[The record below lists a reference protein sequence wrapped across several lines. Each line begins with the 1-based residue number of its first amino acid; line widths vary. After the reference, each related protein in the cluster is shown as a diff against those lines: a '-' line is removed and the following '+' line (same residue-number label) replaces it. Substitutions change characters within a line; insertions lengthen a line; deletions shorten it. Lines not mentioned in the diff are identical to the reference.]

1 MNVILRRTSGD
12 GVGSRQAGTVKRPEP
27 LRAEPLHAEPLH
39 AEPLHAEPL
48 RPEVG
53 RRAAVRRD
61 IATLLAVV
69 LRLIDRHGAIVIHVT
84 AVSHNEGTS
93 TVAREL
99 AITAARSAWCKVAL
113 VDANPAAAAL
123 SGAIPGALPGIGLLD
138 SPGEDAELPFT
149 RCWFGEAELMEGVLT
164 SPASPLPSVEA
175 VRALFARLRRRFT
188 LVIVDSPPVAAARH
202 TAAFAAAADYVVL
215 VVEAERTRMA
225 DVERARATLE
235 QLGAQVLG
243 VVLNKRRSW
252 VPERLSRLIW
262 GVAP

>member
-1 MNVILRRTSGD
+1 MKKLKILVAVHETLIPPDSLAGHDQRQIDEWRTEYDVVSHLK
-12 GVGSRQAGTVKRPEP
+12 QAG
-27 LRAEPLHAEPLH
+27 HD
-39 AEPLHAEPL
+39 
-48 RPEVG
+48 
-53 RRAAVRRD
+53 VR
-61 IATLLAVV
+61 
-69 LRLIDRHGAIVIHVT
+69 
-84 AVSHNEGTS
+84 
-93 TVAREL
+93 
-99 AITAARSAWCKVAL
+99 C
-113 VDANPAAAAL
+113 
-123 SGAIPGALPGIGLLD
+123 IGLLD